1 MHVEDMDAAIAAQM
15 EEEETLDLEFVSLKA
30 LEA

>member
-15 EEEETLDLEFVSLKA
+15 EEEETLGPGVVSL
-30 LEA
+30 EA